1 MKIKRVCGAKRR
13 NGKPCQT
20 APMANG
26 RCRLHGGLS
35 TGAPKGNQ
43 NARIHGIY
51 SKFFSEEEKQEA
63 AQFDIDRIDD
73 ELLLCKVQLMRAL
86 KAEQEQTSKN
96 DSEKLELIAKTMQ
109 VVQEM
114 GMDNGKKQVHQSFAK
129 TDFGGLIDRL
139 IARIQSLTITRQD
152 LMSKVIDLQMKQ
164 IELDKIKSQQQDSQA
179 TPTQIIIDVINGRK
193 DAKT

>member
-86 KAEQEQTSKN
+86 KAEQKQASKN
-96 DSEKLELIAKTMQ
+96 DNEKLELIAKTMQ

>member
-139 IARIQSLTITRQD
+139 IARIQSLTVTRQD

>member
-1 MKIKRVCGAKRR
+1 
-13 NGKPCQT
+13 
-20 APMANG
+20 MANG

-114 GMDNGKKQVHQSFAK
+114 GMGNGKKQVHQSFAK